1 MKGKTALKCLKI
13 IGYVLLYLFLIV
25 CCVTLIITLTAKKN
39 KDGTPVIFGH
49 EIRLVLT
56 NSMEKCS
63 ETDVSSYEIQ
73 DLPVHSAIFI
83 EVVPQDDAEAKEWYA
98 ALKVGDVLTF
108 KYVYGQQ
115 ETITHRLV
123 KIEEKQ
129 SGGYLL
135 TLQGDNKT
143 SESGVLSQVIDT
155 SEEESFN
162 YVIGKVTGKSLV
174 LGFFIHILQQ
184 PVGII
189 CMIIVPCVIIVIL
202 EIIRIVDIVHKHK
215 KKKLEE
221 DSLQKESEIEELKR
235 RLAEF
240 ENNKNQEN

>member
-1 MKGKTALKCLKI
+1 MKGRTALKCLKI

-25 CCVTLIITLTAKKN
+25 CCAMLVLTVTAKKN

-49 EIRLVLT
+49 EIRLVLS

-83 EVVPQDDAEAKEWYA
+83 EVVPQDAAEAKEWYA
-98 ALKVGDVLTF
+98 SLKVGDVLTF

-135 TLQGDNKT
+135 TLQGDNKN
-143 SESGVLSQVIDT
+143 SDSGVMSQVIDT

-162 YVIGKVTGKSLV
+162 YVIGKVTGTSLV
-174 LGFFIHILQQ
+174 LGSIIHVLKQ

-189 CMIIVPCVIIVIL
+189 CIIIVPCAIIVIL
-202 EIIRIVDIVHKHK
+202 EIIRIADIMHKHK

-221 DSLQKESEIEELKR
+221 ESFQKETEIEELKR
-235 RLAEF
+235 RLAEL
-240 ENNKNQEN
+240 EDNKNQEN